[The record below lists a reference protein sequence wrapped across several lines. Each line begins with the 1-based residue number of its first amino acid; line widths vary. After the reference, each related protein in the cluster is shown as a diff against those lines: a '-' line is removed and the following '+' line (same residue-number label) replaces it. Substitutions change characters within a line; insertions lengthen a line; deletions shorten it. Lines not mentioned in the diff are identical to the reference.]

1 MHSQLTTSQQ
11 LLNGLCFL
19 MSVGLTHRSLSCHDV
34 LLSSQGTVKVGLWLK
49 PKRKRALLMSATGC
63 PERYVACDPR
73 QSDLSYTRSFP
84 SIVMCLM
91 QKYEKDKG
99 VIGVDDLERW
109 PVGSD
114 AFEFLSA
121 TSSISS
127 LNDLKEV
134 RSA

>member
-1 MHSQLTTSQQ
+1 M
-11 LLNGLCFL
+11 
-19 MSVGLTHRSLSCHDV
+19 
-34 LLSSQGTVKVGLWLK
+34 
-49 PKRKRALLMSATGC
+49 PATGC
-63 PERYVACDPR
+63 PERCVECDPR
-73 QSDLSYTRSFP
+73 QSDLSYTRSLP

-99 VIGVDDLERW
+99 IIGVDDLERW

-127 LNDLKEV
+127 LKDLKEV
-134 RSA
+134 ESA